1 MNNEANNN
9 TPQAKAE
16 SIFAEIV
23 KMANECETPEDKLAK
38 MESGK
43 KAAIRILDAHVD
55 YWLQVRAEFENLVKI
70 TKK

>member
-1 MNNEANNN
+1 
-9 TPQAKAE
+9 
-16 SIFAEIV
+16 
-23 KMANECETPEDKLAK
+23 